1 LVKVISQTQTAV
13 ATTEKNHESI
23 PSSDRMT
30 VESILNALKNPRRVV
45 VLQLLQKGPCTART
59 LQDKLRSMGY
69 THSLTTIQQY
79 LRPLIEAELAGHK
92 NAKYSLTAKG
102 SDITDLVG
110 KTDFLLKFPASSS
123 CLEELSIIAI
133 KNGYRKF
140 EDLANVVDR
149 TLLPRALSRLQKQG
163 LIRSNHPKDRVLFYR
178 VKVRLMGGG
187 SPTERRV
194 FHAVTPDCISVTDLS
209 KAVGINI
216 RRTYKYLARL
226 KKRGL
231 ILQRKLPVTYEL
243 TQTGNTVTEFIE
255 QVLAR
260 IIDGPIKAILTPQID
275 LEESVIR
282 RSLATIKQ
290 YGRKGI
296 LQSDLWRRLGLDSRR
311 GSRQVLNL
319 ERKGF
324 IERSRELNRGRWT
337 YRLSA
342 NKAVATVDTV
352 ADIPCVSCEEDYR
365 GICPTHDVNPA
376 VCTKLTS
383 WVIGLDR

>member
-1 LVKVISQTQTAV
+1 
-13 ATTEKNHESI
+13 
-23 PSSDRMT
+23 
-30 VESILNALKNPRRVV
+30 
-45 VLQLLQKGPCTART
+45 
-59 LQDKLRSMGY
+59 MGY
-69 THSLTTIQQY
+69 SHSLATIQQY
-79 LRPLIEAELAGHK
+79 LQPLIEAELAGHK
-92 NAKYSLTAKG
+92 NAKYLLTTKG
-102 SDITDLVG
+102 SEIVDLVG
-110 KTDFLLKFPASSS
+110 KADILLRFPANSS
-123 CLEELSIIAI
+123 CLEELSLVAI

-140 EDLANVVDR
+140 EDLAKVVDR
-149 TLLPRALSRLQKQG
+149 TLLPRALNRLQKQG
-163 LIRSNHPKDRVLFYR
+163 LIRSNHPKDHVQFYR

-194 FHAVTPDCISVTDLS
+194 FHAVTPDSISVTDLS

-243 TQTGNTVTEFIE
+243 TQTGNTGTEFIE
-255 QVLAR
+255 QVLTR
-260 IIDGPIKAILTPQID
+260 IIDGPFKAILTPQID
-275 LEESVIR
+275 LEESVMR

-296 LQSDLWRRLGLDSRR
+296 LQSDLWRRLGLDSRK

-319 ERKGF
+319 ERRGF
-324 IERSRELNRGRWT
+324 IERSRELNKGRWT

-342 NKAVATVDTV
+342 NKGVATVDTV
-352 ADIPCVSCEEDYR
+352 ADIPCVSCEEDYK

-383 WVIGLDR
+383 WVIGLDH